1 MPSRS
6 RCAQPGRLVG
16 EDAAAGA
23 PSSRAITGPA
33 RACSRMY
40 ASAAG
45 VDDVVGVAGPQQL
58 EEVQPALAGRRA
70 EPGEAVVADLRADA
84 VDAAVARAGVVH
96 RDPGA
101 VCQPHPQHLPGLG
114 KEVVLP
120 GDQQAHHL
128 TLADADPSGL
138 ELGHQPLHRHLALVV
153 LHQHV
158 APQLRPEVAADA
170 GRQRRH
176 QGLPRSAS
184 ASARADSAPP
194 GPSAPGPAPGSAR
207 SP

>member
-1 MPSRS
+1 MLEM
-6 RCAQPGRLVG
+6 AQPGRLIG
-16 EDAAAGA
+16 ELPLRVRLQPLDHRPCQGMLAHVLQ
-23 PSSRAITGPA
+23 R
-33 RACSRMY
+33 RR
-40 ASAAG
+40 

-58 EEVQPALAGRRA
+58 EEVQPALAARRA

-84 VDAAVARAGVVH
+84 VGAAVARAGVVH
-96 RDPGA
+96 RDPRGGL
-101 VCQPHPQHLPGLG
+101 QPHPQHLPGLG

-170 GRQRRH
+170 VRQRRH
-176 QGLPRSAS
+176 QGLPGRRQPAL
-184 ASARADSAPP
+184 APIAHRP
-194 GPSAPGPAPGSAR
+194 GGQHQVLHLVGLVALEL
-207 SP
+207 